1 LNKYGIVIKK
11 LVLRGSGK
19 KDAILT
25 FNKGLNVIAGASD
38 TGKSFAYECI
48 NYAFGASD
56 IPSIPN
62 ESIGYDSV
70 LLEFIE
76 RKAGQ
81 TITLKRNLNET
92 DNKDVFY
99 IYSDIAHINDADFEV
114 LSISANA
121 KNSLSKQLLNLCN
134 CSYENILTS
143 TAKGKTEAFTF
154 RKFVYLTMLNETR
167 IFQRNS
173 SIFLTDVKRNQNT
186 TKEMTSFFT
195 ILSGM
200 DYQKHIKL
208 ESVEV
213 AKARLKGRLEELS
226 LICNE
231 LRLEI
236 VELEKE
242 TQEPGIN
249 DIDKKIAEIED
260 VIETHKRFVKHQEEA
275 HSTLTEETRVA
286 VSEKIR
292 ISENL
297 SKFRLLKKNYE
308 SDIER
313 LDFIE
318 QSNNFTSQLLDVRC
332 PVCDAPMTKEENR
345 KNGHVYFVAIDKE
358 KQKLNSLLSDLEGT
372 IVDFHSDLSECIDL
386 IGKKQSEIE
395 VIEKKLQEQSI
406 SISKTL
412 SDYENYLKIR
422 DKVIEIKNN
431 KKKLINMNS
440 RISELSDKIDNAK
453 SDDNKVEIKKL
464 SDELIQEFCDIIEV
478 FLKDWGF
485 LTKGDVLF
493 DKKNSDI
500 IVAGKTKASYGKG
513 ARAII
518 NSAVILS
525 IMKYC
530 LDREIP
536 HPAFVI
542 LDSPLT
548 TYKERDKKI
557 SEKKEDINKGIKESF
572 FRDLAKVKEDW
583 QIIIFDNELPPS
595 DLENI
600 TYHHFTGNL
609 EINRAGFIPKTAES

>member
-1 LNKYGIVIKK
+1 MNKYGIVIKK
-11 LVLRGSGK
+11 LVLRGNGK
-19 KDAILT
+19 ADAILT
-25 FNKGLNVIAGASD
+25 FDKGLNVIAGASD

-62 ESIGYDSV
+62 EAIGYDTV

-81 TITLKRNLNET
+81 TITLKRGLNDT
-92 DNKDVFY
+92 DKKDVFY
-99 IYSDIAHINDADFEV
+99 IYSDIENIKNADFIV
-114 LSISANA
+114 LSISIKS
-121 KNSLSKQLLNLCN
+121 KNSLSKQLLSLCN
-134 CSYENILTS
+134 CNYENILTS

-154 RKFVYLTMLNETR
+154 RKFIYLTMLNETR

-173 SIFLTDVKRNQNT
+173 SLFLTDVKRSRDT
-186 TKEMTSFFT
+186 TKEMSSFFT

-200 DYQKHIKL
+200 DYQKHIKS
-208 ESVEV
+208 ENVEV
-213 AKARLKGRLEELS
+213 TKARLKGRMDELS

-236 VELEKE
+236 IELENS
-242 TQEPGIN
+242 TQELQLN
-249 DIDKKIAEIED
+249 DINKKIAELVNI
-260 VIETHKRFVKHQEEA
+260 IETHKKFIKHQEEIHA
-275 HSTLTEETRVA
+275 SLSEQIKVSE
-286 VSEKIR
+286 SEKIR
-292 ISENL
+292 TLENL
-297 SKFRLLKKNYE
+297 SRFRLLKKNYE

-318 QSNNFTSQLLDVRC
+318 QSHNFTGQLLDVRC
-332 PVCDAPMTKEENR
+332 PVCDAPMTKEENH
-345 KNGHVYFVAIDKE
+345 KNGDIYFLAIDKE
-358 KQKLNSLLSDLEGT
+358 KQKLNSMLSDLDGT
-372 IVDFHSDLSECIDL
+372 IDDFHSDLSQYIEL
-386 IGKKQSEIE
+386 IRKKQSEIE
-395 VIEKKLQEQSI
+395 AVEKTLQGQSI

-412 SDYENYLKIR
+412 SDYEDYLKKR
-422 DKVIEIKNN
+422 DKIVEIENN

-464 SDELIQEFCDIIEV
+464 SDELIQEFCVIIQA
-478 FLKDWGF
+478 FLDDWGF
-485 LTKGDVLF
+485 ITKGNVLF
-493 DKKNSDI
+493 NKKNSDV
-500 IVAGKTKASYGKG
+500 IVADKAKASYGKG

-518 NSAVILS
+518 NSAFILS

-530 LDREIP
+530 LVREIP

-548 TYKERDKKI
+548 TYKERDKI
-557 SEKKEDINKGIKESF
+557 ANEKKDDIGKGIKEAF
-572 FRDLAKVKEDW
+572 FRDLAKVKEEW
-583 QIIIFDNELPPS
+583 QIIIFDNELPPA

-600 TYHHFTGNL
+600 TYHHFTGNT
-609 EINRAGFIPKTAES
+609 EINRAGFIPV